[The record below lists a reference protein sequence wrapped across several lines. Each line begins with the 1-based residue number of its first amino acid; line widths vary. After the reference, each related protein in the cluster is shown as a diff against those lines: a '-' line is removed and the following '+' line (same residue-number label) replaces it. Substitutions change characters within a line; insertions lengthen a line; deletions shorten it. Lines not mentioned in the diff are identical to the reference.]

1 MATTYTEL
9 LRLPKHDPKDFCDV
23 TLFNEMADLIDAA
36 MAKAYQGKAAA
47 NLLDNSWFIEP
58 VNQRGKSAY
67 TGAGYTID
75 RWRQSNSYSTTE
87 VGSGYVR
94 FSASGGTAYPRQY
107 VIFRDGMYGKW
118 YTAAVCTVD
127 GKIVTASVQISADAV
142 EEETTLASATIASG
156 VSLRITKATDSRIS
170 VRFDIG
176 DGKSVSLRWAAL
188 YEGSYTK
195 DTLPNYQ
202 YKGYAAELAECQR
215 YFRRTNAESTYATIG
230 MGMARSATVAWIN
243 VPRTR
248 MRIGKPEVTVTGSLR
263 LYAGSSSADSTAITV
278 DKISDSFIRLSV
290 TASGLTAGAAI
301 VATTGDT
308 NEFFIDENANL

>member
-36 MAKAYQGKAAA
+36 MAKAYHGKAAA
-47 NLLDNSWFIEP
+47 NLLGNSWFIEP

-75 RWRQSNSYSTTE
+75 RWRQSNAYSTTE

-94 FSASGGTAYPRQY
+94 FAAAGGTAYPRQY

-127 GKIVTASVQISADAV
+127 GKIVTASVLISADAV

-170 VRFDIG
+170 VRFDVA
-176 DGKSVSLRWAAL
+176 DGNSVSLRWAAL
-188 YEGSYTK
+188 YEGNFTA
-195 DTLPNYQ
+195 DTLPSYQ
-202 YKGYAAELAECQR
+202 PKGYAVELLECQR
-215 YFRRTNAESTYATIG
+215 YCVGISQYALYPHVVCATNYIVFSIPIPTYMRLRPSIESGTLLVCNANGVPQTGFTFTVEVLGINFVRINAT
-230 MGMARSATVAWIN
+230 
-243 VPRTR
+243 
-248 MRIGKPEVTVTGSLR
+248 K
-263 LYAGSSSADSTAITV
+263 TAH
-278 DKISDSFIRLSV
+278 
-290 TASGLTAGAAI
+290 GLTAAALR
-301 VATTGDT
+301 ADT
-308 NEFFIDENANL
+308 LVVLSSDT